1 MFVVMTPIGEKD
13 GMSRLSDGWRRLQ
26 DQVRVDWNGAAI
38 PLQKEAIHCRSCG
51 CILSVA
57 DWSTCLFQNCF
68 QVSTR
73 SIPDSTMNGGK
84 SLRTTLHASLRWSLL
99 PNYSLPTLFSLS
111 PIHILSRRSGYSAQF
126 TSSHT
131 KQVCEY
137 WTTRLAKS
145 LHLW

>member
-13 GMSRLSDGWRRLQ
+13 EMSRLSDGWRRLQ
-26 DQVRVDWNGAAI
+26 DQVSADWNGAAI
-38 PLQKEAIHCRSCG
+38 PLQKKAIHCRSGVCTL
-51 CILSVA
+51 CVI
-57 DWSTCLFQNCF
+57 DWSTCHFQNCF
-68 QVSTR
+68 RVSTR
-73 SIPDSTMNGGK
+73 NIPDTTMNGSK
-84 SLRTTLHASLRWSLL
+84 SLRTLLHASLRWSLL
-99 PNYSLPTLFSLS
+99 PDYSLPTLFSLS
-111 PIHILSRRSGYSAQF
+111 SIHILSRRYGYSARF

>member
-1 MFVVMTPIGEKD
+1 MFVVMIPIGEKD
-13 GMSRLSDGWRRLQ
+13 GMSRLSDGWHWLQ
-26 DQVRVDWNGAAI
+26 HQVMANWNGVAI
-38 PLQKEAIHCRSCG
+38 PFQKKAIHCRSGICTL
-51 CILSVA
+51 CVI

-73 SIPDSTMNGGK
+73 NIPDSTMNGGK
-84 SLRTTLHASLRWSLL
+84 SLRTTLHASLRCSLL